1 MIDESDCGVG
11 VPVLYAPRHVRE
23 KYKSGLA
30 EDYLKSPDTEIGFIS
45 SWRFESYLQVV
56 FCRFYW
62 KRTQALRT
70 VANSEGCSPEDLIPY
85 TYFPQDVVEQTLS
98 IVRGNP
104 EFYGWFEQGKGRE

>member
-23 KYKSGLA
+23 QYKSGLI

-45 SWRFESYLQVV
+45 SWRDGTV

-62 KRTQALRT
+62 KRTPALRT
-70 VANSEGCSPEDLIPY
+70 TANSEGCSPEDLIPY

-104 EFYGWFEQGKGRE
+104 EFYGWVEQGRGQE